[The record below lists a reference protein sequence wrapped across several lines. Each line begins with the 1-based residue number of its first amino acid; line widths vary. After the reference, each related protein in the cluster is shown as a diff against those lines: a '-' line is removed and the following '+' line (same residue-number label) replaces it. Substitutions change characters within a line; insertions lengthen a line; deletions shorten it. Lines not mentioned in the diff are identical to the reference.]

1 MPQLAAG
8 AADSGAPA
16 VSSALLA
23 GAVGGGLLGLVLLVT
38 IAVIVRALFR
48 RLSGFKLPLTLK
60 PVVYA
65 LDLFSPMRPINVGS
79 DRVLA
84 ERDKST
90 LGFSMTLL
98 AVGTLSVLAAVLGAS
113 RANANTLVQQ
123 SLGPLEGPLL
133 EATAGWPFATA
144 PVPGLPG
151 EANGL
156 FLRFTASGEPRAC
169 LPLAGSL
176 QFSGLKA
183 GAWALLPPPACAG
196 GAFDQFTL
204 QCASCLLTSAAAL
217 SFTLPFSCQ
226 SILAEAGAVDASG
239 VFSVVALEPASG
251 GAGGLLTSLKWTL
264 SPLMALLNDTLD
276 GARSRRGWKLLS
288 LDAALGPPQQLLP
301 AAGAG
306 GLLALQPL
314 FSGVRVSVSLSLQPY
329 AATTA
334 LKELTSVLQL
344 LSSIAGF
351 QAPVFALVGLLFGLL
366 SAKRKQAR
374 PRSERGAAPLADGK
388 QAPSSSPQWQVENP
402 LARLERGSGGVVL
415 HSFAAVDEETLSIS
429 VGQRVVIC
437 ALARGVFFQPPSPL
451 TQAHISPSP
460 AVSEKDSQGWV
471 LVFLEGAPERCGLV
485 PASYIRCQLL

>member
-98 AVGTLSVLAAVLGAS
+98 AVGTLGVLAAVLGAS

-196 GAFDQFTL
+196 GACRFPAADSAAYSSAITFTL
-204 QCASCLLTSAAAL
+204 LQSTTMAQRPHCDAASAAKRGR
-217 SFTLPFSCQ
+217 SS
-226 SILAEAGAVDASG
+226 AS
-239 VFSVVALEPASG
+239 
-251 GAGGLLTSLKWTL
+251 T
-264 SPLMALLNDTLD
+264 
-276 GARSRRGWKLLS
+276 
-288 LDAALGPPQQLLP
+288 AA
-301 AAGAG
+301 
-306 GLLALQPL
+306 
-314 FSGVRVSVSLSLQPY
+314 
-329 AATTA
+329 
-334 LKELTSVLQL
+334 
-344 LSSIAGF
+344 
-351 QAPVFALVGLLFGLL
+351 
-366 SAKRKQAR
+366 
-374 PRSERGAAPLADGK
+374 
-388 QAPSSSPQWQVENP
+388 
-402 LARLERGSGGVVL
+402 
-415 HSFAAVDEETLSIS
+415 
-429 VGQRVVIC
+429 
-437 ALARGVFFQPPSPL
+437 
-451 TQAHISPSP
+451 PSP
-460 AVSEKDSQGWV
+460 A
-471 LVFLEGAPERCGLV
+471 AERSASHRSAHAA
-485 PASYIRCQLL
+485 PASLSAASCSHEGRPTLLQPRR